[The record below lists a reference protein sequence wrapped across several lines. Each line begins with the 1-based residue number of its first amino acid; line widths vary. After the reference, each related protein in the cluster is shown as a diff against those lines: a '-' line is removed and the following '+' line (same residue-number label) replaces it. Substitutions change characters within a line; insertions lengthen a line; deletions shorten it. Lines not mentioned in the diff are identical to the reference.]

1 MIVLNSAYRIAIKI
15 QLEYV
20 KIHDINVEKS
30 GKLNIYFYGCCALI
44 FNDALCMKRYRCQ
57 TNKETGRTFPTP

>member
-20 KIHDINVEKS
+20 KIHEINVEKS
-30 GKLNIYFYGCCALI
+30 EKIEHHKMISHSSLI
-44 FNDALCMKRYRCQ
+44 I
-57 TNKETGRTFPTP
+57 

>member
-20 KIHDINVEKS
+20 KIHEINVEKS
-30 GKLNIYFYGCCALI
+30 GKLNII
-44 FNDALCMKRYRCQ
+44 R
-57 TNKETGRTFPTP
+57 